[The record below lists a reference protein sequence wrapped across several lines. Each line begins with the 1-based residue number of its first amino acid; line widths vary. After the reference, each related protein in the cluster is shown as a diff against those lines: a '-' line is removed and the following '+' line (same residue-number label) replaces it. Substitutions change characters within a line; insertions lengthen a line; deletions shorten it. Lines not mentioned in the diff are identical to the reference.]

1 MTHTGWGWQG
11 SGRNGNTGFKLTD
24 IGLFWPDAPSKGKS
38 EYPPAEIFYDK
49 TTAIFTDAHLWV
61 DSVRSH
67 MEGSSPQ
74 QVMFVR
80 ENAWRLMRGSA
91 LVWWRRL
98 LDDRERQS
106 YIASIDAFLDA
117 VKTEFGMEL
126 QEALEW
132 LDQAYFNLEDIES
145 DRPLRDFS
153 ARVFDVS
160 RVVGRATDLELLTR
174 FYAKLHPELRQLCR
188 PPDGTD
194 ERSKYVS
201 MVDGKRKTLREKL
214 KTSRSGKGE
223 TGGKKSRSNGK
234 HAYITEERKEEESD
248 QEDSALWGNDRPW
261 NRGHRDRNRL
271 PRSWRP
277 REIGDNTERRTGKA
291 IRHEETTGNPQR
303 NTGTSLRRR
312 NRNGGRRLR
321 PGKGGVKI
329 KEDPA
334 EETPIRVTSDP
345 KALAET
351 DDDSQS
357 EGGPDESDESA
368 AYYAEITSN
377 NEETYLATEQGRRSR
392 VNFALDNGQII
403 EAIGRPD
410 FSNQLEER
418 ALTHLR
424 IPLTFEG
431 TKDAKIQQVCCDS
444 GASATVVDKRW
455 LAEHG
460 KKVVWKDQEPKTLS
474 GIGKVTSITKSATF
488 DFYLP
493 GTVRGTEVKAH
504 FTVTADVVDQLT
516 PNLLL
521 GTGFLYEHGAKVDFV
536 NPSVSFRSAH
546 GITIRGEIFRKR
558 VSPFTRAVKSAY
570 AVTIKKGETAFI
582 PVTYKNLPETHGSE
596 GENEAFYFQGKDRR
610 FFDSTIDK
618 STPKMVIFHNPGT
631 KDIQIHRRQLIGHI
645 RNYEG
650 NETANLITSPSGSVD
665 FHDVIGR
672 DFQPG
677 AKVENLLAT
686 GTLSKQPPETSEEV
700 VRDDPKLVKAA
711 NYLSQFE
718 LRIFYVPGALN
729 VIPDALSRLPV
740 EDRLVRRAAESSF
753 DELDFV
759 VALAEVGSM
768 QIGIT
773 PEFRRQ
779 IIEGYSK
786 DSKLGRIR
794 DYIIDI
800 QGRERQNRRPKTVPF
815 RPWELAEDLLYHVG
829 YEGKRRLCIPRPL
842 VKSILEIV
850 HDNKHHFGIN
860 RMQEELDAVYFYRMS
875 KTIRGYVAF
884 CPVCHENSTSR
895 KPTQGELQSIAVI
908 PRPFHTIALD
918 FITDLPEVSAAGT
931 MWFVAGQDKLDCLA
945 TVNCVFS
952 KKTMLLAGHTSYT
965 AEDWAIVLI
974 RMLFMLD
981 WGIPVRI
988 ISDRDPKFT
997 SQIWRAVF
1005 GFLRV
1010 DFLMSA
1016 AYHPQTDGISERKNQ
1031 TVETA
1036 IRYHTATDPDTPWPT
1051 LLPSLQ
1057 HNLNNAV
1064 SNTIGRAPNDLIY
1077 GFRPRGLI
1085 DLAASSGIKDE
1096 EVDAQA
1102 LEALRKIYYKEAE
1115 FLIDTSASL
1124 AKIRYDAKHEEIN
1137 IEEGDTV
1144 YLRLHKGYH
1153 LPGKPKKKW
1162 SPTRA
1167 GPYKVIR
1174 KIGSQAFKLDF
1185 PEHWRIHPVVS
1196 IAHLW
1201 KPAQGEDPYQR
1212 TIPPP
1217 APVAIDDEEVA
1228 DHWEVERIVQQR
1240 IRWKNK
1246 RPYRDLLVRWTGFTA
1261 KDDNWIAE
1269 PELRNTARSLVEA
1282 WKKANPVD
1290 WELEFRKKKK
1300 NIPKTFE
1307 PDEE

>member
-1 MTHTGWGWQG
+1 MTTPSSSRQDLFEQASYQTIAGALAKAKLTEADFGHLRRIRAFLLQNPTFKYRRRTLAEPAVLEDLTELSHWKTDESNTFYRDAAPIAESPPYHWNATDPYPVGAAWEKAKKIIKKARNEGALPLDDELSVYASSVDTTIELPEPTAELSNPTPSQERGKSRESAIPSALGKRKTLNRPALSDPVQSYGPDTPNAEFLTAKDTSALRSSPNPTLGRQNQTNIHQSHNQQGLQPNPDSTLSDAVSTMNQPHPDQGGHTAQFQSGVMDQTGTGSQGSHSTVRRTLIPDEMRREIDACRRSPTARRMLELIEQSYGLKLESAEPTGPQADPAAAQHHPAFPQPAQDLPPRPWMPGPPQRAQYSAPPRSIPPWSNNQGQQQGWNGPYPQVPYPTFQTTQPPEPQYAPYAAMAPTPPYQEPSQGRHQPQQPAQNGWPQVAEPPRERLASSALGPIPTGMTHTGWGWQG

-80 ENAWRLMRGSA
+80 ENAWRLVRGSA

-277 REIGDNTERRTGKA
+277 REIGDNTYDD
-291 IRHEETTGNPQR
+291 
-303 NTGTSLRRR
+303 
-312 NRNGGRRLR
+312 RLR
-321 PGKGGVKI
+321 PQRPDNSNRQQRTWNRQSDWARRNDRESS
-329 KEDPA
+329 KEHWDESPEA
-334 EETPIRVTSDP
+334 KSEWWKETPPWERRGQDQGGPSRRDPNPSYQRSQSIGRDGRYRSRENRNRDRPERVYHV
-345 KALAET
+345 E
-351 DDDSQS
+351 DDSQS

-444 GASATVVDKRW
+444 GALATVVDKRW

-536 NPSVSFRSAH
+536 NLSVSFRSAH

-596 GENEAFYFQGKDRR
+596 GENEAFHFQGKDRR

-665 FHDVIGR
+665 FHD
-672 DFQPG
+672 
-677 AKVENLLAT
+677 
-686 GTLSKQPPETSEEV
+686 
-700 VRDDPKLVKAA
+700 
-711 NYLSQFE
+711 
-718 LRIFYVPGALN
+718 
-729 VIPDALSRLPV
+729 
-740 EDRLVRRAAESSF
+740 
-753 DELDFV
+753 
-759 VALAEVGSM
+759 
-768 QIGIT
+768 
-773 PEFRRQ
+773 
-779 IIEGYSK
+779 
-786 DSKLGRIR
+786 
-794 DYIIDI
+794 
-800 QGRERQNRRPKTVPF
+800 
-815 RPWELAEDLLYHVG
+815 
-829 YEGKRRLCIPRPL
+829 
-842 VKSILEIV
+842 
-850 HDNKHHFGIN
+850 
-860 RMQEELDAVYFYRMS
+860 
-875 KTIRGYVAF
+875 
-884 CPVCHENSTSR
+884 
-895 KPTQGELQSIAVI
+895 
-908 PRPFHTIALD
+908 
-918 FITDLPEVSAAGT
+918 SA
-931 MWFVAGQDKLDCLA
+931 
-945 TVNCVFS
+945 
-952 KKTMLLAGHTSYT
+952 
-965 AEDWAIVLI
+965 
-974 RMLFMLD
+974 
-981 WGIPVRI
+981 
-988 ISDRDPKFT
+988 
-997 SQIWRAVF
+997 
-1005 GFLRV
+1005 
-1010 DFLMSA
+1010 
-1016 AYHPQTDGISERKNQ
+1016 
-1031 TVETA
+1031 
-1036 IRYHTATDPDTPWPT
+1036 
-1051 LLPSLQ
+1051 
-1057 HNLNNAV
+1057 
-1064 SNTIGRAPNDLIY
+1064 
-1077 GFRPRGLI
+1077 
-1085 DLAASSGIKDE
+1085 
-1096 EVDAQA
+1096 
-1102 LEALRKIYYKEAE
+1102 
-1115 FLIDTSASL
+1115 
-1124 AKIRYDAKHEEIN
+1124 
-1137 IEEGDTV
+1137 
-1144 YLRLHKGYH
+1144 
-1153 LPGKPKKKW
+1153 
-1162 SPTRA
+1162 
-1167 GPYKVIR
+1167 
-1174 KIGSQAFKLDF
+1174 
-1185 PEHWRIHPVVS
+1185 
-1196 IAHLW
+1196 
-1201 KPAQGEDPYQR
+1201 
-1212 TIPPP
+1212 
-1217 APVAIDDEEVA
+1217 
-1228 DHWEVERIVQQR
+1228 
-1240 IRWKNK
+1240 
-1246 RPYRDLLVRWTGFTA
+1246 
-1261 KDDNWIAE
+1261 
-1269 PELRNTARSLVEA
+1269 
-1282 WKKANPVD
+1282 
-1290 WELEFRKKKK
+1290 
-1300 NIPKTFE
+1300 
-1307 PDEE
+1307 